1 MKEQIIFNNINVNE
15 EDYQDDFL
23 DWCDMNGY
31 NPEDKDL
38 DNFIQEEL
46 EMWLEDEHINLNKP
60 CGNILAIA
68 DLGFWNGRKQGYK
81 VISTNKLN
89 GIFDVLGSDYNYFKF
104 YCDRYDVKATL
115 HHHDGTHY
123 ITFREIKP
131 NVNIQRL
138 LDKIYNGEEV
148 SQKEIT
154 RYTKSLKP
162 LVGKIYGWK

>member
-1 MKEQIIFNNINVNE
+1 MKERIIFNNINVNE

-23 DWCDMNGY
+23 DWCNINGY
-31 NPEDKDL
+31 NTEEEDL
-38 DNFIQEEL
+38 DEFVQD
-46 EMWLEDEHINLNKP
+46 EMDSWLEAEHWNLNKP

-68 DLGFWNGRKQGYK
+68 DLGFWYGRKQGCK
-81 VISTNKLN
+81 VINTQKLN

-162 LVGKIYGWK
+162 LVSKVYGW

>member
-1 MKEQIIFNNINVNE
+1 MKERIIFNNINVNE
-15 EDYQDDFL
+15 EDYQDVFL
-23 DWCDMNGY
+23 EWCDTNGC

-38 DNFIQEEL
+38 DDFIQEEL
-46 EMWLEDEHINLNKP
+46 NIWLEDEQINLNKP

-81 VISTNKLN
+81 VINTQKLN

-115 HHHDGTHY
+115 LHHDGTHY

-162 LVGKIYGWK
+162 LVSKVYGW

>member
-1 MKEQIIFNNINVNE
+1 MKERIIFNNINVNE

-23 DWCDMNGY
+23 DWCNINGY
-31 NPEDKDL
+31 NTEDKDL
-38 DNFIQEEL
+38 DDFIQEEL
-46 EMWLEDEHINLNKP
+46 NIWLEDEHINLNKP

-81 VISTNKLN
+81 VINTQKLN

-162 LVGKIYGWK
+162 LVSKVYGW

>member
-1 MKEQIIFNNINVNE
+1 MKERIIYDNIGINE
-15 EDYQDDFL
+15 EDYKEAFEE
-23 DWCDMNGY
+23 WCDMNDL
-31 NPEDKDL
+31 NPEEEDL
-38 DNFIQEEL
+38 NEFVHD
-46 EMWLEDEHINLNKP
+46 EMDRWLEDEHWNLNKP

-68 DLGFWNGRKQGYK
+68 DLGFWNGRRQGYK
-81 VISTNKLN
+81 VINTNKLN
-89 GIFDVLGSDYNYFKF
+89 GIFDVLGEDYTFFKF

-162 LVGKIYGWK
+162 LVSKVYGW